1 MIIQTPCLLC
11 QRPMDMVE
19 LCRLS
24 FGSIVR
30 CSECGLVRVF
40 PPRSVEHLAHL
51 HDTPEFFDA
60 PYFDRRDLSQA
71 NFLTKNQAVLD
82 LLVDGHTVRDAKILD
97 IGCDTGSLLRVAR
110 DAFGMTGL
118 GIEVSERAARIARE
132 EHGLEVMVGQVT
144 EMRLPPASFDFIVL
158 VDVVEHV
165 ADPAALLDKVHQ
177 LLRPGGKI
185 YIDTADCDAL
195 VNLIGIVLC
204 RLSGDRGRRLLERRL
219 FIPYHEFY
227 FNQDTLAQL
236 VRLSGFQITHQAK
249 WELPFNEIHGIL
261 FKLGLLPVFALQR
274 VLGRQTLQRLV
285 ATKAQ

>member
-1 MIIQTPCLLC
+1 MIVQTPCLLC
-11 QRPMDMVE
+11 KRPIDMVE

-30 CSECGLVRVF
+30 CPECGLVRVF

-51 HDTPEFFDA
+51 HNIPEFFDA

-71 NFLTKNQAVLD
+71 NFLTKNQAVLE
-82 LLVDGHTVRDAKILD
+82 LLVDSHTVRDAKILD

-110 DAFGMTGL
+110 DEYGMTGL
-118 GIEVSERAARIARE
+118 GIEVSEQAARIARE

-144 EMRLPPASFDFIVL
+144 EMRLPRASFDFIVL

-165 ADPAALLDKVHQ
+165 ADPAALLSEVYQ

-204 RLSGDRGRRLLERRL
+204 CLLGTRGHRLLERRL
-219 FIPYHEFY
+219 FIPYHEYY

-236 VRLSGFQITHQAK
+236 VKLSGFQITYQAK
-249 WELPFNEIHGIL
+249 WELPINEVHGIL
-261 FKLGLLPVFALQR
+261 FKLGLLPVFGLQH
-274 VLGRQTLQRLV
+274 VLRRQTLQRMV
-285 ATKAQ
+285 AVKVR